1 MHCNICGS
9 LSKFIFKKLYLQK
22 HDVSLFQCTN
32 CGFIQTEKPY
42 WLEEAY
48 RLPFTP
54 LDIFLASR
62 PSELSQLT
70 ENLILNYFD
79 YTARFVDYGGG
90 VGVFTR
96 MMRDR
101 GLQFYR
107 QDKYAQNLF
116 TQYFDITDLPQEQ
129 HHFELATCF
138 EVLEH
143 LEHPLD
149 ELSKMF
155 ALSDNILCS
164 TSLQPSTSLAELKS
178 WDYIGELHGQHISFY
193 TPEAMK
199 IIAQKFNCNYY
210 SPARKSMHLFTSKSI
225 KNITLSRISKKS
237 IAKKVRN
244 KVMFFTDK
252 IYNDF
257 FRDETDLH
265 PLQSLREKDTSLII
279 EKLTQKN

>member
-9 LSKFIFKKLYLQK
+9 LSRFIFKKLFLQK
-22 HDVSLFQCTN
+22 YDVALFQCTS

-54 LDIFLASR
+54 LDVFLTSR
-62 PSELSQLT
+62 PLELSQIT

-79 YTARFVDYGGG
+79 YTANFIDYGGG
-90 VGVFTR
+90 IGVFTR

-116 TQYFDITDLPQEQ
+116 TQYFDINDLSSDLRR
-129 HHFELATCF
+129 FELATCF

-149 ELSKMF
+149 ELSEIF
-155 ALSDNILCS
+155 SLTDNIFCS
-164 TSLQPSTSLAELKS
+164 TLIQPSISLLELES
-178 WDYIGELHGQHISFY
+178 WAYIGELHGQHISFY
-193 TPEAMK
+193 TKETMK
-199 IIAQKFNCNYY
+199 AIAEKFNCNYY
-210 SPARKSMHLFTSKSI
+210 PTRRSSLHLFTSKSI
-225 KNITLSRISKKS
+225 DNVSLSRLSKNSTPQK
-237 IAKKVRN
+237 IKN
-244 KVMFFTDK
+244 KVIFYTNK
-252 IYNDF
+252 IYNQF
-257 FRDETDLH
+257 FHEEDLR
-265 PLQSLREKDTSLII
+265 PLQSLTEKDTILIT
-279 EKLTQKN
+279 EKLKQKN